1 MYDKPNNETVI
12 NKIDKAQYDAALG
25 ITGAIRGTSQE
36 KLYIELGIESVKF
49 RRLFRKLV
57 YFYETHFAGL
67 SKYLLQLVSNQ
78 EHILLQY

>member
-36 KLYIELGIESVKF
+36 KLYIELGLESLKF
-49 RRLFRKLV
+49 RRWFRKLV
-57 YFYETHFAGL
+57 YFYEIHSTGL
-67 SKYLLQLVSNQ
+67 PKYLLQLVSNQ